1 MNEDYLRKLVKRY
14 LDKKSTDEELEVF
27 VYLMK
32 QGKLDS
38 YIQEAMDITI
48 QEVTTE
54 SILHSDKPELTVMP
68 DSTATP
74 DYKNKKNYFI
84 PYLKIAASILLVSGL
99 LTIIY
104 LYQNKQTA
112 TAIVSINNRT
122 GIIFKQ
128 VLPDGTKVWLNP
140 NASLSFPAK
149 FGKLREVTMQ
159 GEAFFDVT
167 KDHKHPF
174 QITTGQVLTKVWG
187 TSFRIRSIPGEN
199 NTKVTVLTGKVSV
212 SIPEKNQTTSENSSV
227 TLKKTSI
234 TSNKTEEI
242 MLFPQQEATYQKI
255 AHHLLKTPVSAD
267 LTIWRN
273 VSLSFENETIENVT
287 RILSKHYHL
296 QIQAEG
302 TQLNQYRLTAD
313 FTDKNLA
320 DILFLICRSVHT
332 TYVRDEHK
340 ITLKN

>member
-32 QGKLDS
+32 QGKLDP
-38 YIQEAMDITI
+38 YIKEEMDTTI
-48 QEVTTE
+48 QQIIAED
-54 SILHSDKPELTVMP
+54 ILQP
-68 DSTATP
+68 DTAI
-74 DYKNKKNYFI
+74 KRKNYFI

-99 LTIIY
+99 LTVIY
-104 LYQNKQTA
+104 FYKNKQPA
-112 TAIVSINNRT
+112 ISIVSIKNHT

-128 VLPDGTKVWLNP
+128 VLPDGSQVWLNP
-140 NASLSFPAK
+140 NASLSFPSK
-149 FGKLREVTMQ
+149 FGQLREVTMQ
-159 GEAFFDVT
+159 GEAFFNVT

-174 QITTGQVLTKVWG
+174 QITSGQVLTKVWG

-212 SIPEKNQTTSENSSV
+212 SIPAQISTMPEVTSAAP
-227 TLKKTSI
+227 K
-234 TSNKTEEI
+234 KTEEI
-242 MLFPQQEATYQKI
+242 MLLPQQEATYQKV

-267 LTIWRN
+267 LTMWHN

>member
-32 QGKLDS
+32 QGKLDP
-38 YIQEAMDITI
+38 YIKEEMDTTI
-48 QEVTTE
+48 QQVTAE
-54 SILHSDKPELTVMP
+54 DILQPY
-68 DSTATP
+68 TAI
-74 DYKNKKNYFI
+74 KRKNYFI

-104 LYQNKQTA
+104 FYKNKQTA
-112 TAIVSINNRT
+112 TDIVSIKNRT

-128 VLPDGTKVWLNP
+128 VLPDGSQVWLNP
-140 NASLSFPAK
+140 NASLSFPSK
-149 FGKLREVTMQ
+149 FGQLREVTMQ
-159 GEAFFDVT
+159 GEAFFNVT

-174 QITTGQVLTKVWG
+174 QITSGKVLTKVWG

-212 SIPEKNQTTSENSSV
+212 SIPAQIATMPE
-227 TLKKTSI
+227 I
-234 TSNKTEEI
+234 TSATPKKTEEL
-242 MLFPQQEATYQKI
+242 MLLPQQEATYQKV
-255 AHHLLKTPVSAD
+255 AHQLLKTPVSAD
-267 LTIWRN
+267 LTMWHNI
-273 VSLSFENETIENVT
+273 SMSFENETIENVT

>member
-32 QGKLDS
+32 QGKLDP
-38 YIQEAMDITI
+38 YIKEAMDTTI
-48 QEVTTE
+48 QQVIAGDTLPDTT
-54 SILHSDKPELTVMP
+54 KTVR
-68 DSTATP
+68 
-74 DYKNKKNYFI
+74 KKNYYF
-84 PYLKIAASILLVSGL
+84 KIAASILLVSGL
-99 LTIIY
+99 LAVSY
-104 LYQNKQTA
+104 FYKNKQTA
-112 TAIVSINNRT
+112 INIVSIKNHT

-128 VLPDGTKVWLNP
+128 VLPDGSQVWLNP
-140 NASLSFPAK
+140 NASLSFPSK
-149 FGKLREVTMQ
+149 FGQLREVTMQ
-159 GEAFFDVT
+159 GEAFFNVT

-174 QITTGQVLTKVWG
+174 QITSGQVLTKVWG
-187 TSFRIRSIPGEN
+187 TSFRIRSVPGEN

-212 SIPEKNQTTSENSSV
+212 SIPKNNQAKSENTSV
-227 TLKKTSI
+227 TPEKTSI
-234 TSNKTEEI
+234 KAEEI
-242 MLFPQQEATYQKI
+242 MLLPQQEAIYQKV

-267 LTIWRN
+267 LTMWNN

>member
-32 QGKLDS
+32 QGKLDP
-38 YIQEAMDITI
+38 YIKEEMDTTI
-48 QEVTTE
+48 QQVTAE
-54 SILHSDKPELTVMP
+54 DSLQP
-68 DSTATP
+68 DTAI
-74 DYKNKKNYFI
+74 KRKNYFI

-99 LTIIY
+99 LTVIY
-104 LYQNKQTA
+104 FYKNKQAA
-112 TAIVSINNRT
+112 TNIVSIKNRT

-128 VLPDGTKVWLNP
+128 VLPDGSQVWLNP
-140 NASLSFPAK
+140 NASLSFPSK
-149 FGKLREVTMQ
+149 FGQLREVTMQ
-159 GEAFFDVT
+159 GEAFFNVT

-174 QITTGQVLTKVWG
+174 QITSGQVLTKVWG

-212 SIPEKNQTTSENSSV
+212 SIPENNQTTSENSSV
-227 TLKKTSI
+227 TLERTS
-234 TSNKTEEI
+234 SKSKKTEEI
-242 MLFPQQEATYQKI
+242 MLLPQQEATYQKV
-255 AHHLLKTPVSAD
+255 ARHLLKTPVSAD
-267 LTIWRN
+267 LTMWHN

-302 TQLNQYRLTAD
+302 IQLNQYRLTAD

>member
-32 QGKLDS
+32 QGKLDP
-38 YIQEAMDITI
+38 YIQEEMDTTI
-48 QEVTTE
+48 QEVIAE
-54 SILHSDKPELTVMP
+54 NVLQP
-68 DSTATP
+68 DTP
-74 DYKNKKNYFI
+74 VYKKRKNYFI
-84 PYLKIAASILLVSGL
+84 AYLKIAASILLVSGL
-99 LTIIY
+99 LATIY
-104 LYQNKQTA
+104 FYKNKQTA
-112 TAIVSINNRT
+112 IDIVSINNRT

-128 VLPDGTKVWLNP
+128 ILPDGTKVWLNP
-140 NASLSFPAK
+140 NATLSFPSK

-174 QITTGQVLTKVWG
+174 QITSGNVLTKVWG
-187 TSFRIRSIPGEN
+187 TSFRIRSVPGEN

-212 SIPEKNQTTSENSSV
+212 SIPEQISAMPKVTSAAP
-227 TLKKTSI
+227 KKTQ
-234 TSNKTEEI
+234 EI
-242 MLFPQQEATYQKI
+242 MLLPQQEATYQKI
-255 AHHLLKTPVSAD
+255 ANHLLKTPVTAD

-332 TYVRDEHK
+332 TYVRDAHK

>member
-32 QGKLDS
+32 QGKLDP
-38 YIQEAMDITI
+38 YIKEAMDTTI
-48 QEVTTE
+48 QQVTAE
-54 SILHSDKPELTVMP
+54 DILHP
-68 DSTATP
+68 DTTI
-74 DYKNKKNYFI
+74 KRKNYFI
-84 PYLKIAASILLVSGL
+84 PYLRIAASILLVSGL
-99 LTIIY
+99 LTVIY
-104 LYQNKQTA
+104 FYKNKQTA
-112 TAIVSINNRT
+112 INIVSIKNHT

-128 VLPDGTKVWLNP
+128 VLPDGSQVWLNP
-140 NASLSFPAK
+140 NASLSFPSK
-149 FGKLREVTMQ
+149 FGQLREVTMQ
-159 GEAFFDVT
+159 GEAFFNVT

-174 QITTGQVLTKVWG
+174 QITSGKVLTKVWG

-212 SIPEKNQTTSENSSV
+212 SIPAQISTMPEVTSAAP
-227 TLKKTSI
+227 K
-234 TSNKTEEI
+234 KTEEL
-242 MLFPQQEATYQKI
+242 MLLPQQEATYQKV

-267 LTIWRN
+267 LTMWHN

>member
-32 QGKLDS
+32 QGKLDP
-38 YIQEAMDITI
+38 YIKEAMDTTI
-48 QEVTTE
+48 QQVIAGDTLPDTT
-54 SILHSDKPELTVMP
+54 KTVR
-68 DSTATP
+68 
-74 DYKNKKNYFI
+74 KKNYYF
-84 PYLKIAASILLVSGL
+84 KIAASILLVSGL
-99 LTIIY
+99 LAVSY
-104 LYQNKQTA
+104 FYKNKQTA
-112 TAIVSINNRT
+112 INIVSIKNHT

-128 VLPDGTKVWLNP
+128 VLPDGSQVWLNP
-140 NASLSFPAK
+140 NASLSFPSK
-149 FGKLREVTMQ
+149 FGQLREVTMQ
-159 GEAFFDVT
+159 GEAFFNVT

-174 QITTGQVLTKVWG
+174 QITSGQVLTKVWG
-187 TSFRIRSIPGEN
+187 TSFRIRSVPGEN

-212 SIPEKNQTTSENSSV
+212 SIPKNNQAKSENTSV
-227 TLKKTSI
+227 TPEKTSI
-234 TSNKTEEI
+234 KAEEI
-242 MLFPQQEATYQKI
+242 MLLPQQEATYQKV

-267 LTIWRN
+267 LTMWNN

>member
-32 QGKLDS
+32 QGKLDP

-48 QEVTTE
+48 QEATE
-54 SILHSDKPELTVMP
+54 ENTLQPT
-68 DSTATP
+68 TP
-74 DYKNKKNYFI
+74 DYKKRKNNFI

-99 LTIIY
+99 ITT
-104 LYQNKQTA
+104 LYFYKNKQTA
-112 TAIVSINNRT
+112 SNIVTVNNHT

-140 NASLSFPAK
+140 NAILSYPSK
-149 FGKLREVTMQ
+149 FGKLREVTME
-159 GEAFFDVT
+159 GEAFFEVT
-167 KDHKHPF
+167 KDHQHPF
-174 QITTGQVLTKVWG
+174 QITSGKVLTKVWG
-187 TSFRIRSIPGEN
+187 TSFRIRSVPGEN
-199 NTKVTVLTGKVSV
+199 RTKVTVLTGKVSV
-212 SIPEKNQTTSENSSV
+212 SIPEHIRATSAHNQITPENHKTITNNDQSAS
-227 TLKKTSI
+227 KKTV
-234 TSNKTEEI
+234 EV
-242 MLFPQQEATYQKI
+242 MLLPQQEATYQKI
-255 AHHLLKTPVSAD
+255 AHQLLKTPVSAD

-296 QIQAEG
+296 QIKAEG

>member
-32 QGKLDS
+32 QGKLDP
-38 YIQEAMDITI
+38 YIKEAMDTTI
-48 QEVTTE
+48 QQVIAGDTLPDTT
-54 SILHSDKPELTVMP
+54 KTVR
-68 DSTATP
+68 
-74 DYKNKKNYFI
+74 KKNYYF
-84 PYLKIAASILLVSGL
+84 KIAASILLVSGL
-99 LTIIY
+99 LAVSY
-104 LYQNKQTA
+104 FYKNKQTA
-112 TAIVSINNRT
+112 INIVSIKNHT

-128 VLPDGTKVWLNP
+128 VLPDGSQVWLNP
-140 NASLSFPAK
+140 NASLGFPSK
-149 FGKLREVTMQ
+149 FGQLREVTMQ
-159 GEAFFDVT
+159 GEAFFNVT

-174 QITTGQVLTKVWG
+174 QITSGQVLTKVWG
-187 TSFRIRSIPGEN
+187 TSFRIRSVPGEN

-212 SIPEKNQTTSENSSV
+212 SIPKNNQAKSENTSV
-227 TLKKTSI
+227 TPEKTSI
-234 TSNKTEEI
+234 KAEEI
-242 MLFPQQEATYQKI
+242 MLLPQQEATYQKV

-267 LTIWRN
+267 LTMWNN